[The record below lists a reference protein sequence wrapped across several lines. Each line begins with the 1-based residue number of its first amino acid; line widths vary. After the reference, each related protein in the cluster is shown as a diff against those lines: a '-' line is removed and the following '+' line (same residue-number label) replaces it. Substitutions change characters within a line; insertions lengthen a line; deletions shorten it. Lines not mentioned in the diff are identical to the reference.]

1 MSKASPG
8 RQLPMAAG
16 FNELEAFSR
25 RLNSSLQLDV
35 VCRVLADGVQELLG
49 AQRCAIFLLDQ
60 LGGAASCVLAR
71 GLSAEYTA
79 AVEATYR
86 ELPGGQL
93 LQQRFL
99 IVEDARTDQG
109 MAPLRP
115 LVESNGFVSMLLVAL
130 RHQETPLGAVAVYY
144 DEQRRFDDALLA
156 LARTLANQA
165 AIAIANAQSHW
176 FAQRRVAEL
185 DQLRQAAVEING
197 QPNLPSTL
205 QAIVRWG
212 ATLLDVQAASLYLYD
227 AERQELE
234 VRGICNVPQ
243 SHMGRRLKVGEGLSG
258 RVFLT
263 RQAELIGDY
272 RSWEFASPV
281 WRDITFATVLAVPLL
296 YSDNPIGVL
305 NFMDHAAN
313 RVLDDD
319 AMRVAGLFA
328 SQAAAALTSA
338 LSLSESRRRAD
349 RLMALQRVTASVT
362 AALNLGA
369 VLQSV
374 VEDLCSTFGYTLAS
388 IHRLQGDA
396 LVLEAV
402 AGLAWQDVPVVVT
415 SCSQGIIGRAARS
428 AAAQYVTDVSTDAD
442 FIAVKPGVLAEAVM
456 PIVLDGR
463 VWGVLNVEAS
473 EWGILSAADVPLLDL
488 FCQQIAVAIRNA
500 SNFAEIEQRVAELE
514 GLRRT
519 SLRLASSLNEDDII
533 QAIAAAVTELAQP
546 QAMELHV
553 FEQDSERLRL
563 GAAGPAGKDTAL
575 EQPLPL
581 FVELSAAAVEQRR
594 PIIVDHTAGRPGHGA
609 DLDHPVPGAGLSSLA
624 AFPLVR
630 SSGVMGVFTIGY
642 DQPTVISGALERF
655 LSLFADQAA
664 VALENARL
672 YQLEARR
679 RELADTLRQLAS
691 AVNSLMTFE
700 EAATTILEYLARVV
714 ALDSTSILV
723 MEDDRIRIAAHLVE
737 EGVVWTETQV
747 FRRGELYSADRV
759 FHTGQPLMIPN
770 TSESDLWNHDVGRRG
785 IRSWLGFP
793 IIFQGEPLGVLSID
807 RNWPGPFSAADIQ
820 MVKAFADQAAT
831 ALASARLYQA
841 VAQRSVE
848 NERLRKFNENLVRSV
863 EAGILLE
870 RADDTI
876 QHVNPRLCAIVG
888 YREEEL
894 IGQSTAILLSPEMD
908 ALVDRKAA
916 SRRLGEK
923 GRYEA
928 ALLHR
933 AGHEIPVLVSATP
946 LFEEGVFVGTLTAFT
961 DITQRKR
968 TERTLLALNAAA
980 AAVRQA
986 VEPQQ
991 VYETIGEE
999 VRKLGLSLVVF
1010 SCDSDRQTLHA
1021 EHTTFVGH
1029 LREFWPEAE
1038 TQIGENRFAID
1049 LVSLPDFQRAIA
1061 TGEAEFLAQ
1070 PSQAAS
1076 LIVVERAGIAPEVLS
1091 QALVQ
1096 QRAVIAPVIS
1106 QQQVTGVFLV
1116 LGHDLSEEDLPAFEA
1131 FANQTSAAL
1140 DNARLFSAERRERL
1154 RAETLGRIA
1163 GILNSS
1169 LELDQALHQVMQQLR
1184 SLLSYDNS
1192 ALFLMEGGQMVCRL
1206 ADGVDADW
1214 WLGKSL
1220 SVDGYPL
1227 LQEMRATQQ
1236 TILVPDTRLDSRWI
1250 GSPRTG
1256 HLASFIA
1263 APLIADGQLAGML
1276 SVDKAQHGFYSGENQ
1291 ELMAAFANQ
1300 ISVAMQRAWH
1310 LRDAQQRL
1318 RELSSLVQVSAA
1330 LAEASDL
1337 AAVLDVVLY
1346 NTCELLGVERGA
1358 IALTKPPG
1366 RQLDVV
1372 AARGQPP
1379 GFIERVNQAGL
1390 CLPDIVEEDPC
1401 LRPPVLLG
1409 PAAELSQPPAMVTCI
1424 ALRLAGQLIGLIE
1437 VDHSALDAPQQRLLM
1452 AVADLAAAAIDKAQL
1467 YQDTARAYQELRD
1480 LDRLKDEFV
1489 QNVSHELRTPLTF
1502 VKGYVEYL
1510 LEGYAGELN
1519 PGQRQ
1524 ALEIVLDRSDAIVRL
1539 VNDIVSLKQAE
1550 LQAMDL
1556 QPVALEHI
1564 ATACVEGSR
1573 VAAEQA
1579 GIGLQLDYPTDLPLV
1594 YVDATRLGQV
1604 FDNLL
1609 GNAIKFSPNG
1619 GSINVRL
1626 SPLGNMVQVEISDTG
1641 IGIPADRIDQIW
1653 KRFYQIDGASTR
1665 RFAGAGLGLAIVKS
1679 IIDAHFGHIWVES
1692 KLGQGSTFCFMLPQ
1706 YSGVE

>member
-1 MSKASPG
+1 MT
-8 RQLPMAAG
+8 AG

-25 RLNSSLQLDV
+25 QLNGSLKLDM
-35 VCRVLADGVQELLG
+35 VCEVLADGAASLLG
-49 AQRCAIFLLDQ
+49 AGRCAIFLLDQ
-60 LGGAASCVLAR
+60 ASNGATCVLAR
-71 GLSAEYTA
+71 GLSFAYTA
-79 AVEATYR
+79 AVAATFH

-93 LQQRFL
+93 LNERFL
-99 IVEDARTDQG
+99 IVEDARTDER
-109 MAPLRP
+109 MASVRAQ
-115 LVESNGFVSMLLVAL
+115 VERNSFVSLLLVAL
-130 RHQETPLGAVAVYY
+130 RHQDVLLGALALHY
-144 DEQRRFDDALLA
+144 DETQHFDAALLA
-156 LARTLANQA
+156 LAQTLANQA
-165 AIAIANAQSHW
+165 AMAIANIQSNR
-176 FAQRRVAEL
+176 FAQQRVAEL
-185 DQLRQAAVEING
+185 DQMRQAAVEING
-197 QPNLPSTL
+197 QPDLPSTL
-205 QAIVRWG
+205 HAIVRWA
-212 ATLLDVQAASLYLYD
+212 ATLLDVQAALLYLYD
-227 AERQELE
+227 PGRQELE
-234 VRGICNVPQ
+234 VRSIYNVPQ
-243 SHMGRRLKVGEGLSG
+243 SHMGRRLKVGQGLAG

-272 RSWEFASPV
+272 RTWEFASPV

-305 NFMDHAAN
+305 NLLDHAAH

-374 VEDLCSTFGYTLAS
+374 VEDLRNTFGYTLAS

-402 AGLAWQDVPVVVT
+402 AGLAWHDVPVVVT

-428 AAAQYVTDVSTDAD
+428 AAAQYVIDVSTDAD

-456 PIVLDGR
+456 PIILDGR

-533 QAIAAAVTELAQP
+533 QSIGAAVMELAQP

-553 FEQDSERLRL
+553 FEQDSERLHL
-563 GAAGPAGKDTAL
+563 GAAAPAGSGVVPG
-575 EQPLPL
+575 QPLPL
-581 FVELSAAAVEQRR
+581 FVELSAAAVGQRR
-594 PIIVDHTAGRPGHGA
+594 PIIVDEAARRPGDGA
-609 DLDHPVPGAGLSSLA
+609 DPDHAAQGAGLSSLA

-642 DQPTVISGALERF
+642 DQPTVIRGALERF

-672 YQLEARR
+672 FQLEARR

-723 MEDDRIRIAAHLVE
+723 MEDDKIRIAAHLVE

-747 FRRGELYSADRV
+747 FRRGDLSSAERV
-759 FHTGQPLMIPN
+759 FDTGQPLMIPN

-785 IRSWLGFP
+785 ISSWLGFP
-793 IIFQGEPLGVLSID
+793 IIFQGQPLGVLSVD
-807 RNWPGPFSAADIQ
+807 RNWAGSFSVADVQ

-831 ALASARLYQA
+831 ALASARLYQV
-841 VAQRSVE
+841 VAQRALE

-870 RADDTI
+870 RVDDTI
-876 QHVNPRLCAIVG
+876 QHVNPRLCAMVG
-888 YREEEL
+888 YREEDL
-894 IGQSTAILLSPEMD
+894 IGQPTSILLSPEMD
-908 ALVDRKAA
+908 ALVERKAA

-946 LFEEGVFVGTLTAFT
+946 LFEEGVFAGTLTAFT

-999 VRKLGLSLVVF
+999 VHKLGLSLMVF
-1010 SCDSDRQTLHA
+1010 SYDPARQALRLEHA
-1021 EHTTFVGH
+1021 LFQGQ
-1029 LREFWPEAE
+1029 L
-1038 TQIGENRFAID
+1038 QD
-1049 LVSLPDFQRAIA
+1049 LWLAANQAQEVTGVAFPLDQMPDFEGPVL
-1061 TGEAEFLAQ
+1061 TGKAEFFVTPAD
-1070 PSQAAS
+1070 AAS
-1076 LIVVERAGIAPEVLS
+1076 VIAVEQVGVARELLS
-1091 QALVQ
+1091 QALAQ

-1116 LGHDLSEEDLPAFEA
+1116 LGDDLSEEDLPAFEA

-1192 ALFLMEGGQMVCRL
+1192 ALFLVQGSQMVCRL

-1220 SVDGYPL
+1220 SIDGYPL
-1227 LQEMRATQQ
+1227 LQEMQATQQ

-1250 GSPRTG
+1250 GSSRTG

-1276 SVDKAQHGFYSGENQ
+1276 SVDKAQHGFYSGESQ
-1291 ELMAAFANQ
+1291 ALMAAFANQ

-1310 LRDAQQRL
+1310 LKDAQQRL

-1346 NTCELLGVERGA
+1346 NTCELLDAKRGA

-1379 GFIERVNQAGL
+1379 GFIEHVNRAGL
-1390 CLPDIVEEDPC
+1390 CLPDIVEQDPC

-1409 PAAELSQPPAMVTCI
+1409 PAAGLSQPPVMITCI
-1424 ALRLAGQLIGLIE
+1424 ALKLSGQLIGLIE
-1437 VDHSALDAPQQRLLM
+1437 VDHSALDASQRRLLM

-1467 YQDTARAYQELRD
+1467 YQDTARAYQELRE

-1519 PGQRQ
+1519 PGQSQ
-1524 ALEIVLDRSDAIVRL
+1524 ALQIVLDRSDAIVRL

-1550 LQAMDL
+1550 LQEMDL
-1556 QPVALEHI
+1556 HPVALEHI

-1579 GIGLQLDYPTDLPLV
+1579 GIGLQLDYPPGLPLV
-1594 YVDATRLGQV
+1594 YGDATRLGQV

-1626 SPLGNMVQVEISDTG
+1626 SLLDNMVQVEISDTG

-1679 IIDAHFGHIWVES
+1679 IIDAHFGRIWVES
-1692 KLGQGSTFCFMLPQ
+1692 KLGHGSTFCFTLPQ
-1706 YSGVE
+1706 YVGVA